1 MPAPCRIAI
10 VANSQSGSTAAD
22 ALDLLSAALRARDAT
37 VELHTTD
44 QPSQLQALAQKARE
58 SKPDAVVAFGGDGT
72 VNTVANVLAG
82 SDIAMGIA
90 PRGTFNYVAKQY
102 GLPDAPDAIA
112 ELLVS
117 GTARPIA
124 AGEVNGKLFLNNCS
138 FGLYTDVIEARERHK
153 AAWGRYRLVAVVSAL
168 ATALRSTAR
177 LPLKLVGAEEGTRHH
192 GRASLFFA
200 GVNPRQFADSGF
212 EITDAVEAGALG
224 FVVVDSIS
232 AGRIVQM
239 LWGAAA
245 GKVESLQHVT
255 AFTDLALRAE
265 VQRRVRPLK
274 VVIDGELLR
283 LASPMQFRYR
293 AAALQLLMPEPAPVQ
308 QTAT

>member
-1 MPAPCRIAI
+1 MPASRRVVI
-10 VANSQSGSTAAD
+10 VANSKSGSTAAD
-22 ALDLLSAALRARDAT
+22 ALDQLASALRSCGAM
-37 VELHTTD
+37 VELLTTD
-44 QPSQLQALAQKARE
+44 QPGELPALSIQARE
-58 SKPDAVVAFGGDGT
+58 AKPDVVVAFGGDGT
-72 VNTVANVLAG
+72 VNTVANALAG
-82 SDIAMGIA
+82 SKVPMGIA

-102 GLPDAPDAIA
+102 GLPDTPEAIA
-112 ELLVS
+112 ELLTTS
-117 GTARPIA
+117 TAQPIA

-212 EITDAVEAGALG
+212 EIASDVEKGALG
-224 FVVVDSIS
+224 FVVVDTIS

-255 AFTDLALRAE
+255 AFTDTTLRAE
-265 VQRRVRPLK
+265 VLRRTRPLK

-283 LASPMQFRYR
+283 LASPLQFKYR
-293 AAALQLLMPEPAPVQ
+293 AAALQLMLPAAAAT
-308 QTAT
+308 QTSK

>member
-1 MPAPCRIAI
+1 MPAARRILI
-10 VANSQSGSTAAD
+10 VANRQSGSTAAD
-22 ALDLLSAALRARDAT
+22 ALDQLGDALRAQGAA
-37 VELHTTD
+37 VELLTTER
-44 QPSQLQALAQKARE
+44 PAQLPALAKAARE
-58 SKPDAVVAFGGDGT
+58 AKPDVAVAFGGDGT
-72 VNTVANVLAG
+72 VNTLANALAG
-82 SDIAMGIA
+82 STVPMGIA

-102 GLPDAPDAIA
+102 GLPDAPEAIA
-112 ELLVS
+112 ELLAT

-153 AAWGRYRLVAVVSAL
+153 AQWGRYRLVAVVSAL

-177 LPLKLVGAEEGTRHH
+177 MPLKLVGAEDGTRHH

-212 EITDAVEAGALG
+212 EIASEVEAGALG
-224 FVVVDSIS
+224 FVVVDTITT
-232 AGRIVQM
+232 GRIVKM
-239 LWGAAA
+239 LAGAAA
-245 GKVESLQHVT
+245 GTVEQLQHVT
-255 AFTDLALRAE
+255 AFTDTALRAE
-265 VQRRVRPLK
+265 VLRRTRPVK

-283 LASPMQFRYR
+283 LATPLQFKHR
-293 AAALQLLMPEPAPVQ
+293 AAALHLVMPEPAPVQ